1 MKNVYFNQLIN
12 EDNSMNSMDYLVN
25 NLTSTLDKISVLR
38 DKKLTA
44 STSLP
49 STATVYKSFKQD
61 ELKLYYHNIEKKLS
75 ILPIFLMIAGTLGNL
90 IALYVLTRKKLRH
103 QSTMLYFASLTI
115 MDTLSLYQWFV

>member
-12 EDNSMNSMDYLVN
+12 EDNSMNSIDYLVN

-49 STATVYKSFKQD
+49 SATTVYKSFKQD